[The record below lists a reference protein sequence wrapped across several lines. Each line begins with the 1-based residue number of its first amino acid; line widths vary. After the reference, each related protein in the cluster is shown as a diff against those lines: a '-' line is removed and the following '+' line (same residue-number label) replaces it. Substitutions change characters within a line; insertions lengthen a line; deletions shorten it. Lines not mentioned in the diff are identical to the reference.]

1 MSRVL
6 FPALLGLLLTACA
19 STSTVRSM
27 NVRPLAV
34 QDIDLKGCGMT
45 LTQPAGGTFFV
56 ADAQGA
62 ARIRLGDE
70 RVKLSRQQASG
81 VSLPGGQQEV
91 QLFAD
96 PTGQVQVKV
105 QLSVAGAA
113 HAGRQ
118 SVLAQLEVDT
128 PSGFNL
134 LNMAGETG
142 C

>member
-1 MSRVL
+1 MNRVL

-62 ARIRLGDE
+62 S
-70 RVKLSRQQASG
+70 SRQG
-81 VSLPGGQQEV
+81 VYAGGDIV
-91 QLFAD
+91 
-96 PTGQVQVKV
+96 T
-105 QLSVAGAA
+105 GAA
-113 HAGRQ
+113 TVISAMGAGK
-118 SVLAQLEVDT
+118 LAAKAICA
-128 PSGFNL
+128 SKK
-134 LNMAGETG
+134 
-142 C
+142 